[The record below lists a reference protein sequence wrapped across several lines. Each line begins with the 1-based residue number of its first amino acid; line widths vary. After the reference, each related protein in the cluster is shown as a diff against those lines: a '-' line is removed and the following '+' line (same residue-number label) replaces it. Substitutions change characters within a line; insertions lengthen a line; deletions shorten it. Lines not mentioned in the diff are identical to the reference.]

1 MFHCIGGSRMMNDV
15 GRKVGLACCIVLL
28 VVYEDFGELEVSV
41 GM

>member
-1 MFHCIGGSRMMNDV
+1 MMNDV
-15 GRKVGLACCIVLL
+15 GRKVGFACCIVLL